1 MLKAIFKKIGS
12 NYNRTQNIVS
22 KLLSAVHDYPFFY
35 LKEFLNIS
43 KSLITLFLLRSNK
56 SRTIIRKINGVTF
69 VFDFDLFHATPT
81 YFLGTNQISIT
92 KTLVKF
98 LKKGDIFIDVGANI
112 GYFSAVGAGLIGK
125 KGEVHCFEPVPHF
138 FKRLLILQKMNDE
151 YKFFLNYFALGEIPG
166 VYELEATPSDSSF
179 VPNYINP
186 KLSKGKF
193 KGAVRRLD
201 DYLFE
206 RNIEN
211 IALIKIDVEGY
222 EFPVLKGLSR
232 YFEQKKDNLPPIVV
246 EIIPRAYPLLGI
258 ELKDL
263 ENYMKQFSY
272 YSYTLDGKHK
282 IDFTKFTEIKDVLF
296 IQK

>member
-1 MLKAIFKKIGS
+1 MLKAVFKVIGS
-12 NYNRTQNIVS
+12 NYNRTHNIVS
-22 KLLSAVHDYPFFY
+22 KLLSAVHDNPFFY
-35 LKEFLNIS
+35 FKEFLNIS
-43 KSLITLFLLRSNK
+43 KSLITSFLLRSNK
-56 SRTIIRKINGVTF
+56 SRTIIRKINGVKF
-69 VFDFDLFHATPT
+69 LFDFDLFHATPT

-92 KTLVKF
+92 KTLIKF

-112 GYFSAVGAGLIGK
+112 GYFSAVGAGLVGK

-138 FKRLLILQKMNDE
+138 FKRLVILPKINDD
-151 YKFFLNYFALGEIPG
+151 YKIFLNYFALGEIPG
-166 VYELEATPSDSSF
+166 VYELEMTPSDSSL
-179 VPNYINP
+179 VPNYVHP
-186 KLSKGKF
+186 KFSKGKF
-193 KGAVRRLD
+193 NGEVRRLD
-201 DYLFE
+201 EYLFE

-258 ELKDL
+258 ELEDL
-263 ENYMKQFSY
+263 ENYMKKFSY
-272 YSYTLDGKHK
+272 YSYTLDGKHR